1 MNEQITKLKNNI
13 SEFWG
18 KLSKKTRSLLISG
31 IIVLIIIS
39 LAVTF
44 ILNNKHYVVLFNSIS
59 EQEAVEVLQKLQE
72 SNVDYKYENGGK
84 ILIPQKQE
92 NILRMQ
98 LAESGHPRTGSNYD
112 IFTDGID
119 FMTTDYEKKVYEVF
133 QLQERLQDS
142 IETIEGVQEAI
153 VTINLPKEKSFA
165 WETDKAEASASVK
178 INLKSGKSLT
188 ASQTNGIL
196 QLVSKSVQGLKE
208 ENVVIVDTNGN
219 SLTFDDDTLQ
229 TNSIKLK
236 LEIEKKFEQDAEN
249 SVRGFLATMYG
260 AENVQVSAN
269 CKINFD
275 KKISE
280 MLQYIPDNETKKGVP
295 SDSKNEREVTGPGQT
310 VGGVTGTETN
320 SEVPTYPGIT
330 IQGDDIYFKDTNAI
344 NYLVS
349 QLKEQIEHNPGN
361 IDSLTVAV
369 VINKSKMS
377 EEEDRKVRDLV
388 AFSLGIEPT
397 KVALHNME
405 FYNPDAPPVM
415 ATDPE
420 KVLPSLSGQVLIYG
434 GIGLAVI
441 AIVIFILSIIIGKKR
456 KKKSSKSNDTN
467 KDSNEKPM
475 DYSWKDVQE
484 EIKLQETQE
493 QVIKKQL
500 KEFTRNNPEI
510 AAQLIRT
517 WVKGDDE

>member
-1 MNEQITKLKNNI
+1 M
-13 SEFWG
+13 
-18 KLSKKTRSLLISG
+18 
-31 IIVLIIIS
+31 
-39 LAVTF
+39 
-44 ILNNKHYVVLFNSIS
+44 
-59 EQEAVEVLQKLQE
+59 
-72 SNVDYKYENGGK
+72 
-84 ILIPQKQE
+84 
-92 NILRMQ
+92 
-98 LAESGHPRTGSNYD
+98 
-112 IFTDGID
+112 
-119 FMTTDYEKKVYEVF
+119 
-133 QLQERLQDS
+133 
-142 IETIEGVQEAI
+142 
-153 VTINLPKEKSFA
+153 
-165 WETDKAEASASVK
+165 
-178 INLKSGKSLT
+178 
-188 ASQTNGIL
+188 
-196 QLVSKSVQGLKE
+196 
-208 ENVVIVDTNGN
+208 
-219 SLTFDDDTLQ
+219 
-229 TNSIKLK
+229 
-236 LEIEKKFEQDAEN
+236 
-249 SVRGFLATMYG
+249 
-260 AENVQVSAN
+260 
-269 CKINFD
+269 
-275 KKISE
+275 
-280 MLQYIPDNETKKGVP
+280 
-295 SDSKNEREVTGPGQT
+295 
-310 VGGVTGTETN
+310 
-320 SEVPTYPGIT
+320 
-330 IQGDDIYFKDTNAI
+330 
-344 NYLVS
+344 VS

-500 KEFTRNNPEI
+500 KELTRNNPEI